1 MSTKVTTRMSVYV
14 PKRLAILVEKV
25 AGEEKTSKSALVVRL
40 LENLEEEREK
50 AFMEEGYR
58 ALAEEQKEIAQLAF
72 RQQADIALRQ

>member
-50 AFMEEGYR
+50 ALMEEGYR